1 MENLQKIKVI
11 SIKDDLFNWL
21 LTQAKSKDQHAVG
34 ITTFKLVFINKIPL
48 LDPNSFSQNALHL
61 YQELF
66 KIYKFSFQQ
75 QLQNASNTP
84 DNAEYLATKA
94 KHFKQIELAA
104 IDYITKLAFK
114 SANNDVSLAAI
125 QFLNSHYT
133 QPDTIS
139 SVEYENQFVSNC
151 MAYLNEARLAINK
164 HQIDIKAQQ
173 NGRYLMIFNN
183 VY

>member
-1 MENLQKIKVI
+1 V
-11 SIKDDLFNWL
+11 S
-21 LTQAKSKDQHAVG
+21 

-75 QLQNASNTP
+75 QLQSASNTTAE
-84 DNAEYLATKA
+84 NVEYLATKA
-94 KHFKQIELAA
+94 MHFKQIELAA

-133 QPDTIS
+133 TPDTIS
-139 SVEYENQFVSNC
+139 NVEYENQFVSNC

-164 HQIDIKAQQ
+164 SELEIKDKT
-173 NGRYLMIFNN
+173 GEFLFFTSILSFEKKIE
-183 VY
+183 VL